1 VRVSRERTVERRPGE
16 SPSRSIGRRRS
27 RPIWRTPRPA
37 RISPRG
43 KEQEPSWRPASDRSS
58 HPPMPSSRIAPK
70 TSATQP
76 PAASPHGRNGEARF
90 ANRGLPLTPS
100 TGHSLSSRTGRNRLH
115 CCAAVRGVTTSPTA
129 HANRAGRPNAGGR
142 PNNGSATGDRN
153 CTRCRNRR
161 SRDAS
166 RRRNGSPAE
175 RPASP
180 HAAAVIVDPGGE
192 VGFADRAAD
201 ADAQSMAC
209 ARCGMS
215 DPAAT
220 MAIAAAIVTRILR
233 ILISFIRFQFA
244 RNSGE
249 PIMKVIVAQRR

>member
-1 VRVSRERTVERRPGE
+1 MRAVVPITVAPRAIGIVRVAV
-16 SPSRSIGRRRS
+16 
-27 RPIWRTPRPA
+27 
-37 RISPRG
+37 
-43 KEQEPSWRPASDRSS
+43 
-58 HPPMPSSRIAPK
+58 IAEAG
-70 TSATQP
+70 T
-76 PAASPHGRNGEARF
+76 PAAGG
-90 ANRGLPLTPS
+90 TK
-100 TGHSLSSRTGRNRLH
+100 
-115 CCAAVRGVTTSPTA
+115 AA
-129 HANRAGRPNAGGR
+129 
-142 PNNGSATGDRN
+142 
-153 CTRCRNRR
+153 
-161 SRDAS
+161 
-166 RRRNGSPAE
+166 AE